1 MSGDDGGQF
10 SEAIAQFAGRVQQL
24 VEAAVPAA
32 SRLAA
37 LIRVGALAGLVG
49 GVAGAV
55 GLAMPGV
62 GLVRNGPLCAV
73 LLLVAVAAA
82 ITVLRWGRLLATWSG
97 DVGEAVQRLRDIP
110 SPADLA
116 GRIRAMAGEIQP
128 TPQKE
133 GARHAVFALLGAA
146 AQIRTRWRDVPHL
159 ADRAKDIS
167 VRLTGPF
174 RPPMLAV
181 RLALLAGGL
190 CMAVIGPV
198 LLVLAVAF

>member
-1 MSGDDGGQF
+1 MPGEDGGQF
-10 SEAIAQFAGRVQQL
+10 SEAIVQLAGRVQQL

-32 SRLAA
+32 RRLAA

-49 GVAGAV
+49 GVTGAV

-73 LLLVAVAAA
+73 LLLVAVGAAMA
-82 ITVLRWGRLLATWSG
+82 VLRWGCVLATWCG
-97 DVGEAVQRLRDIP
+97 DVSDAVQRLRDIP
-110 SPADLA
+110 SPADVA
-116 GRIRAMAGEIQP
+116 GRIRATAGEIQP
-128 TPQKE
+128 TAPGE
-133 GARHAVFALLGAA
+133 GTRHAVLALVRAA
-146 AQIRTRWRDVPHL
+146 AQIRTRWRDVPQL

-174 RPPMLAV
+174 RPPMLVV